1 MISGPNHT
9 IVMEW
14 NTENGTIAWII
25 DNKETHQFYHPKLKD
40 KKYNF
45 LPKIRLNGKVK
56 INKIGTKK
64 CQIEEF
70 EEKIEALKE
79 ENNNLQQKLDD
90 MMENIKI
97 PALVCF
103 HNVVQLFEIKK
114 EMKDDKMKK

>member
-1 MISGPNHT
+1 M
-9 IVMEW
+9 
-14 NTENGTIAWII
+14 
-25 DNKETHQFYHPKLKD
+25 
-40 KKYNF
+40 
-45 LPKIRLNGKVK
+45 PKIRLNGKVK